1 MKEQKDIAAQLT
13 DPDTIRDGMRLIAE
27 NWRRSQ
33 QWEASHLSDEPVS
46 TTISLGSLAF
56 KEPAPTEAQV
66 HVMLNA
72 AVGEN
77 GFATPEPYEQNA
89 KTPTPPLWHVEFDS
103 LEAREAFVAKMEK
116 FKAPQ
121 QKIEINP
128 TRTKP
133 IASPGREVGL
143 AH

>member
-1 MKEQKDIAAQLT
+1 MKEQKDIAAELT
-13 DPDTIRDGMRLIAE
+13 NPEIINGGMRLIAE

-46 TTISLGSLAF
+46 TTVTLGSLAF
-56 KEPAPTEAQV
+56 KEPAPTEAQI

-103 LEAREAFVAKMEK
+103 LDAREAFAAKMEK
-116 FKAPQ
+116 FKATE

-128 TRTKP
+128 QRAKA